1 MSVLS
6 VFIDESGDFGD
17 YDASAP
23 YYIVSLVFHDQS
35 NAIDEHIHSL
45 NEHLAKIESRE
56 HRIHT
61 GPLVRREGVYQH
73 FDVKARRKLFFAIFN
88 FARKCPISYSVI
100 LINKK
105 QCENKDSLLEQLS
118 KSITRLINTLSHEIV
133 NYDEVVIY
141 YDNGQVEL
149 SKVIYSAINEFP
161 HKFQVKK
168 IEPEECKRYKLS
180 QVADL
185 ICTIEL
191 VEQKRQT
198 NGFSKSEARF
208 FGSDRDFQKNYLKQ
222 LRSKRKL

>member
-61 GPLVRREGVYQH
+61 GPLVRREGVYKH
-73 FDVKARRKLFFAIFN
+73 LDVKDRRKLFFAIYN
-88 FARKCPISYSVI
+88 FARKSPISYAII

-105 QCENKDSLLEQLS
+105 HCNNKESLLEQLS
-118 KSITRLINTLSHEIV
+118 KNISRLINALSDEIV
-133 NYDEVVIY
+133 TYDEVVIY

-149 SKVIYSAINEFP
+149 SKVIYSAIKEFP
-161 HKFQVKK
+161 YKFQIKK
-168 IEPEECKRYKLS
+168 IEPDECKRYKLS

-191 VEQKRQT
+191 IDIKRQT
-198 NGFSKSEARF
+198 SGFSKSETLF
-208 FGSDRDFQKNYLKQ
+208 FGSGRDFQKNYLSQ
-222 LRSKRKL
+222 LRMKRRV

>member
-1 MSVLS
+1 
-6 VFIDESGDFGD
+6 
-17 YDASAP
+17 
-23 YYIVSLVFHDQS
+23 
-35 NAIDEHIHSL
+35 
-45 NEHLAKIESRE
+45 
-56 HRIHT
+56 
-61 GPLVRREGVYQH
+61 
-73 FDVKARRKLFFAIFN
+73 
-88 FARKCPISYSVI
+88 
-100 LINKK
+100 
-105 QCENKDSLLEQLS
+105 
-118 KSITRLINTLSHEIV
+118 
-133 NYDEVVIY
+133 VIY